1 MDPEARRELDLLEAL
16 SNDTQLTQRRLSA
29 KLGVALGLT
38 NLYLKRLVQKGYLK
52 CVNGRANRLRYVI
65 TPTGMAEKT
74 RLTYEFMEYSLRLY
88 SGARSRVR
96 ARLEPVSRQHS
107 VRVAIYGT
115 GEAAEVTYL
124 SLRELDVQPTA
135 IFADGGGTTF
145 LNIPVLAIDEHANVP
160 FDVLIVATFDRPS
173 DLVSQLEQKGVER
186 DKLMLLRDP

>member
-74 RLTYEFMEYSLRLY
+74 RLTYEFRASTASGSRFTGPGKPRRSPIYPCESSTFSRRRSSL
-88 SGARSRVR
+88 
-96 ARLEPVSRQHS
+96 
-107 VRVAIYGT
+107 T
-115 GEAAEVTYL
+115 GEE
-124 SLRELDVQPTA
+124 R
-135 IFADGGGTTF
+135 
-145 LNIPVLAIDEHANVP
+145 P
-160 FDVLIVATFDRPS
+160 F
-173 DLVSQLEQKGVER
+173 
-186 DKLMLLRDP
+186 